1 MGLLDQNTYQGGTNA
16 EWADYVDSLKVT
28 PMSFTPMD
36 AAKFVAE
43 ATPIIGDAMAAKE
56 IYDELQKDNP
66 NYKYAA
72 GLGALALVGIIPG
85 VGDALKKGGRGLLDV
100 VNRIEVDPN
109 ALGMSGGNIRLKP
122 PTKEELDPYGF
133 QKTKMDIPLSDVD
146 VDFTPDPNLSPKK
159 KLDLESLEG
168 KVAVPLMG
176 DRSSVGTVKGL
187 LGNTFENPVDV
198 GGGIDFM
205 RSGANQLDDA
215 IWASK
220 KGIISRIDNN
230 AAKLQ
235 EANNGADIVG
245 ISLGMS
251 PDAVDF
257 ADFTSEVMAEMV
269 KFAPIKKSDVIQY
282 DQYMKAYDPNWVG
295 LESPDLRPY
304 LKMVKPDIRKAF
316 IRGMDNRAMQDA
328 GFPSPAMIRK
338 SVTDPNQVNM
348 GSGMAGLSVGKINP
362 KSGLLYNNAKDFKKG
377 SNIQGLAQVPH
388 STYDTQIKGEY
399 LGGVETPVYQGEVF
413 KDLWDSMSGKT
424 TKAGKPLNN
433 AHKTHALKT
442 KMSGQLLTE
451 EILQNIMNAQGLLR

>member
-1 MGLLDQNTYQGGTNA
+1 MGLLDQQSYAGYANEGQRLA
-16 EWADYVDSLKVT
+16 VE

-36 AAKFVAE
+36 AARFVAE

-56 IYDELQKDNP
+56 VYDELQKPNP
-66 NYKYAA
+66 NYAMVAA
-72 GLGALALVGIIPG
+72 LGGAALVGLVPG
-85 VGDALKKGGRGLLDV
+85 LGDAMASGIKKGARGLLDTAK
-100 VNRIEVDPN
+100 RIEVDPN
-109 ALGMSGGNIRLKP
+109 ALGMSGGNVRLKP

-133 QKTKMDIPLSDVD
+133 QKTRMDIPLSDVD

-187 LGNTFENPVDV
+187 LGNTFENPVEV

-205 RSGANQLDDA
+205 RSGANQLDNA

-282 DQYMKAYDPNWVG
+282 DKYMKAYDPNWVG
-295 LESPDLRPY
+295 LESPDLRSY
-304 LKMVKPDIRKAF
+304 LKIVKPDIRKAF
-316 IRGMDNRAMQDA
+316 IRGMDSRPMQDA

-362 KSGLLYNNAKDFKKG
+362 KSGLLYNNAKDLKKG
-377 SNIQGLAQVPH
+377 SNIEGLAQVPH

-413 KDLWDSMSGKT
+413 KNLWDSMSGKT
-424 TKAGKPLNN
+424 TKSGMPLNN